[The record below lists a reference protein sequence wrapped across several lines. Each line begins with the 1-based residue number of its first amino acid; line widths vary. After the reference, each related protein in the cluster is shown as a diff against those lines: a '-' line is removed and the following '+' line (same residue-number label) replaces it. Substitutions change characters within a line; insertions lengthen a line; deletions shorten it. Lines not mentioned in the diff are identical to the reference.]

1 MRTITAKLEI
11 NGKRNLTYIDPMPV
25 NNGRN
30 DGINFYVN
38 NDIVRV
44 YCWHTQLTEQEQV
57 NLLNWFLDG
66 YNFTLVY

>member
-1 MRTITAKLEI
+1 MKTIVAKLNGLKRI
-11 NGKRNLTYIDPMPV
+11 NPNQV

-38 NDIVRV
+38 EDIVKV

-66 YNFTLVY
+66 CDFTFIN